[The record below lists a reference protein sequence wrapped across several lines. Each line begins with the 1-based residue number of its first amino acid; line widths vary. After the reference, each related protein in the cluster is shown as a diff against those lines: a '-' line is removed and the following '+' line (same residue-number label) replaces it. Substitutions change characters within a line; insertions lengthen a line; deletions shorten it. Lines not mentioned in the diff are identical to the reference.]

1 MKVCIVTD
9 SNSGIGVKEGKELGI
24 VVIPMPFFIDGE
36 TFYEEISLSQER
48 FYELLAQDKDVS
60 TSQPAIGEVTD
71 LWDNLLKEY
80 DQIVHIPMSSGLS
93 MSCQTASSFASE
105 EPYLGNVFVVDNCRI
120 SVTQRQSVLDALAL
134 VNKGYNGEQIK
145 DYLEKDKYNSSI
157 YIVVDTLKYLKK
169 GGRVTAAGA
178 MLGSIFGIKP
188 LLTIQGAKLDAFS
201 KPRGMKA
208 AKQKMID
215 AGKNDIKER
224 FGNDISKIHMEV
236 AYTCS
241 KDEAIKFFEEVKSIF
256 PGAIDYVMN
265 PLSLSVA
272 CHIGPGSLAI
282 ALTKDI
288 FSSFDL

>member
-48 FYELLAQDKDVS
+48 FYELLTQDKDVS

-93 MSCQTASSFASE
+93 MSYQTALSFASE
-105 EPYLGNVFVVDNCRI
+105 EPYLGKVFVVDNCRI

-215 AGKNDIKER
+215 AVKNDIKER

-288 FSSFDL
+288 SSSFDL

>member
-93 MSCQTASSFASE
+93 MSMQTASSFASE
-105 EPYLGNVFVVDNCRI
+105 EPYLGKVFVVDNCRI
-120 SVTQRQSVLDALAL
+120 SVTQRQSVLDALVL

-215 AGKNDIKER
+215 AVKNDIKER

-241 KDEAIKFFEEVKSIF
+241 KDEAIKFLEEVKSIF
-256 PGAIDYVMN
+256 PGAMDYVMN